1 MVRSNL
7 AHIFDS
13 GAGFASWWLIVA
25 ITAIAALIVQHHI
38 VAGFSRSQ
46 LRRRARLAIAV
57 GLVGA
62 LSVTVL
68 PTGSAQSAG
77 ALLPDLISDPPR
89 PSFFNELNT
98 ADGGTR
104 LVVTFD
110 GYVHNVGEGALDV
123 VGNPQEPGGMKQRVL
138 DDGEWR
144 EVGSPTVR
152 FETDDGH
159 NHFHLIEAIDYVL
172 WNELQGAQA
181 ALGSKIGFC
190 LVDSEQMEPG
200 FDEAYS
206 EELDNFCEE
215 DNPGATSLRMGI
227 SPGWRDVY
235 DATTTLQWVD
245 VSNVAPGRYWI
256 GAITDPNDEILESN
270 EDNNDLIFSTEM
282 ISVPGHAPRSLE
294 PVAVGAE
301 PVEFVLA
308 SSAHGTVTSPVYVIE
323 EGPTSGRLDVPIG
336 ADLGSPVVRYFPE
349 AGFTGSDEI
358 VFSVHDASS
367 PYPFER
373 PTQAVVFDVDA
384 AGGSAPATDPSGDGP
399 APSLVAPSTF
409 FESDLGTMF
418 SVAVDAVAADGA
430 PARLFAVGLPAGLV
444 ADPDSGV
451 ISGIA
456 TEEGIFSVELVAVG
470 ASPAEVTSTEVSWIV
485 NPSTSTGGLFDVFD
499 QSTPRGELT
508 RVRVGTNVLGLT
520 FEAQGL
526 PPGLSIEPTAPV
538 VSGTPTEAGTYEVVL
553 RQLEGGEVVAQT
565 ELLWTIRPTIAIDF
579 AL

>member
-1 MVRSNL
+1 MRSNL

-13 GAGFASWWLIVA
+13 GAGFTSWWLVAAIVVVV
-25 ITAIAALIVQHHI
+25 ALVVQHHV
-38 VAGFSRSQ
+38 VAGFDRSQ
-46 LRRRARLAIAV
+46 LRRRARLAMGV
-57 GLVGA
+57 GLVAA

-68 PTGSAQSAG
+68 PTGSAQSTG

-110 GYVHNVGEGALDV
+110 GYVHNIGEGALDV

-138 DDGEWR
+138 EDGEWR

-172 WNELQGAQA
+172 WDELQGAQA

-256 GAITDPNDEILESN
+256 GAITDANDEILESN
-270 EDNNDLIFSTEM
+270 EDNNDLIFSTET
-282 ISVPGHAPRSLE
+282 ISVPGHAPRSLDT
-294 PVAVGAE
+294 VAVGAE
-301 PVEFVLA
+301 PVEFALA
-308 SSAHGTVTSPVYVIE
+308 SNAHGTVTSPVFVIE
-323 EGPTSGRLDVPIG
+323 QGPTAGRLDVPIG

-349 AGFTGSDEI
+349 PGFTGSDEI

-373 PTQAVVFDVDA
+373 PTQTVLFDVDA
-384 AGGSAPATDPSGDGP
+384 SGGDPPAAGAAGVGVG
-399 APSLVAPSTF
+399 PSLVAPSTF

-430 PARLFAVGLPAGLV
+430 PARVFAVGLPAGLIV
-444 ADPDSGV
+444 DPDTGV
-451 ISGIA
+451 ISGIPA
-456 TEEGIFSVELVAVG
+456 EEGIFNVELIAVG
-470 ASPAEVTSTEVSWIV
+470 ASPAEVSSTEVTWIV

-520 FEAQGL
+520 FEADGL
-526 PPGLSIEPTAPV
+526 PPGLSIESTAPV
-538 VSGTPTEAGTYEVVL
+538 VSGIPTEAGTYEVVL
-553 RQLEGGEVVAQT
+553 RQLEAGDVVAQT
-565 ELLWTIRPTIAIDF
+565 ELLWTIRPTVAIDF